1 MLERFSPPVLVAVAT
16 ALWFFVEGI
25 VRVSHRAPSG
35 RRAAVTVPRW
45 QTILTRVRG
54 VVEVLASL
62 GIGVGAVIA
71 FLDLTLGFEYPAR
84 ALGWV
89 VSALALWT
97 AVESLRPRLRPLRI
111 VLAVL
116 GFALAVFYLGFR

>member
-16 ALWFFVEGI
+16 ALWFFVEGVI
-25 VRVSHRAPSG
+25 KVAHRAPSG
-35 RRAAVTVPRW
+35 RRAAVVVPTWR
-45 QTILTRVRG
+45 TIVTRLRG
-54 VVEVLASL
+54 VAELLASL
-62 GIGVGAVIA
+62 GIGVGAVIG
-71 FLDLTLGFEYPAR
+71 FLDLTLGIEYPAR

>member
-16 ALWFFVEGI
+16 ALWFFVEG
-25 VRVSHRAPSG
+25 VAKVAHRAPSG
-35 RRAAVTVPRW
+35 RRAAVSVPPW
-45 QTILTRVRG
+45 WTILTRIRG
-54 VVEVLASL
+54 VLEILVSG
-62 GIGVGAVIA
+62 GIGIGAVIA
-71 FLDLTLGFEYPAR
+71 FLDLSLGIEYPAR

-97 AVESLRPRLRPLRI
+97 AVESLRPRLRPVRI